1 MMIARDYEACYQAAL
16 PLFVCSPLQV
26 TPVRQAAEAALASY
40 IPSINPYSVE
50 DVLPILFA
58 GMAQA
63 KPWQVKVGAL
73 QALEAL
79 SKSAPRQTA
88 RCLPDIVPK
97 VGAGHR
103 QGGWERWV

>member
-1 MMIARDYEACYQAAL
+1 
-16 PLFVCSPLQV
+16 
-26 TPVRQAAEAALASY
+26 VRQAAEAALAAY
-40 IPSINPYSVE
+40 IPTLNPYSVE
-50 DVLPILFA
+50 DVLPTLFA

-79 SKSAPRQTA
+79 SKSAPRQVA

-97 VGAGHR
+97 VRKRRGSG
-103 QGGWERWV
+103 